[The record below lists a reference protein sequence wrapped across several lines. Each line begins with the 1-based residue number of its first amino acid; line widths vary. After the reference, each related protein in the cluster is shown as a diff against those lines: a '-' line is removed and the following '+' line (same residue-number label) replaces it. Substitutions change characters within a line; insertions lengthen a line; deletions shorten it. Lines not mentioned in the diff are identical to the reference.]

1 MTKVLDQLPVEQ
13 LERMLCC
20 YVNNTGKVQVTRITN
35 IPGWYFERVV
45 FPGENLLFEAPP
57 TAELEIYQSTDP
69 SNISVDRINCDSL
82 QVIQENQLTIDN

>member
-35 IPGWYFERVV
+35 IPGWYFERVG
-45 FPGENLLFEAPP
+45 FSWGKF
-57 TAELEIYQSTDP
+57 I
-69 SNISVDRINCDSL
+69 I
-82 QVIQENQLTIDN
+82 